1 MSVCRACHTTNPDF
15 AAVCSACKTPLDK
28 TPGRQPTLPEGAQ
41 GFSQRRQTV
50 DDTVGQGN
58 SAPWYTPPKDAYAA
72 PVNPQ
77 PAQPQQ
83 PGNAPVRRVTIFDG
97 GQSASAGY
105 QQAATGAV
113 QQQPGAAA
121 TPTKMPSASAPRKIV
136 GVLVTYTW
144 NDQGQIF
151 PVLEGRNRIGTD
163 PEKCNILVPQDDTLS
178 SVNTYIMFRKTFT
191 IGDEVS
197 MCGTDVDGEP
207 VETPFVPLRNYARI
221 RTGSTHWTFIAI
233 QQQAS
238 EVSTEEK

>member
-15 AAVCSACKTPLDK
+15 AAVCSACKAPLDK

-41 GFSQRRQTV
+41 GFSQRRPTV
-50 DDTVGQGN
+50 DDSAAQG
-58 SAPWYTPPKDAYAA
+58 SAAPWYTPPKDPYQA
-72 PVNPQ
+72 PVTPQ
-77 PAQPQQ
+77 PPPQ
-83 PGNAPVRRVTIFDG
+83 GNTPARRVTIFDS
-97 GQSASAGY
+97 GQSAGAGY
-105 QQAATGAV
+105 QQAPSGAGQQQAGAV
-113 QQQPGAAA
+113 A
-121 TPTKMPSASAPRKIV
+121 TPAKMPSASAPRKIV
-136 GVLVTYTW
+136 GVLVTYSW

-233 QQQAS
+233 QQPAS